1 MNNKREI
8 NTYLPVF
15 KGFYG
20 NIYEPDETN
29 EIDYINELRND
40 KKLEP
45 INYDDCEFDYDKYYL
60 DISSQLC
67 EILEDELSEFVYKI
81 DFKKIESPKYY
92 NYSNDIIDCIIQPKK
107 QAILNYIKKHKKEF
121 DNYLKDTY
129 TSYDGFISHYDNNS
143 DSEDWNEN
151 NIING
156 IHQLG
161 SVLNFICI
169 NEGITELDIYNGLQD
184 LILECDNFEDLTK

>member
-60 DISSQLC
+60 DISRFNCSPLTFPISSYSFTK
-67 EILEDELSEFVYKI
+67 EGTIAGLASELLS
-81 DFKKIESPKYY
+81 S
-92 NYSNDIIDCIIQPKK
+92 
-107 QAILNYIKKHKKEF
+107 
-121 DNYLKDTY
+121 
-129 TSYDGFISHYDNNS
+129 
-143 DSEDWNEN
+143 
-151 NIING
+151 
-156 IHQLG
+156 
-161 SVLNFICI
+161 
-169 NEGITELDIYNGLQD
+169 ITTTALVVPL
-184 LILECDNFEDLTK
+184 L